1 MSRSI
6 QSLAA
11 QARRE
16 ALSSGLPCGEYT
28 YSNKCEN
35 QEAYRA
41 IEAMPSAEQ
50 IAERQAK
57 REAEQAA
64 RMQAA
69 KTLTREEIQLAIDT
83 LIEARRNSVFYGEK
97 GSELHWDL
105 IPVISKLQRQLEDL
119 S

>member
-1 MSRSI
+1 MRSI
-6 QSLAA
+6 QALAA

-16 ALSSGLPCGEYT
+16 CHNNGLPVGDYQ
-28 YSNKCEN
+28 YSNKCKN
-35 QEAYRA
+35 QEVYRA
-41 IEAMPSAEQ
+41 IEAMRTPEQ
-50 IAERQAK
+50 IAERKAK
-57 REAEQAA
+57 QEAEQAA

-69 KTLTREEIQLAIDT
+69 KTLTREELELAIDT
-83 LIEARRNSVFYGEK
+83 LTEARKHSVFYGEK

>member
-1 MSRSI
+1 MTNLSA
-6 QSLAA
+6 LAA

-16 ALSSGLPCGEYT
+16 ALSAGLPCGEYT
-28 YSNKCEN
+28 YTNKCEN
-35 QEAYRA
+35 QEQYRA
-41 IEAMPSAEQ
+41 IEAMRTPEQ
-50 IAERQAK
+50 LEAIKAK
-57 REAEQAA
+57 KEAEQAA

-69 KTLTREEIQLAIDT
+69 KTMTLEEIQLAIDT
-83 LIEARRNSVFYGEK
+83 LIAARRHSLFYGEK